1 MLSSPNL
8 HTTAERFLYNLGDGK
23 GILSH
28 IPNWHRVGAIT
39 KTTSLDRLRLVFSS
53 TRRSYKPHAQP
64 RVEPNLH
71 NTLLRVKRFGS
82 EIPGQ
87 VYDYR
92 TSQEGAVPGQE
103 LDRWRE
109 GTLGWTLR
117 GVHPESSALVRFK
130 SPHTPRHSRATDR
143 RDRQIRKTR
152 QPYGK

>member
-1 MLSSPNL
+1 MPYLAMIRYINKLTLSSPNL
-8 HTTAERFLYNLGDGK
+8 HTAERFLYNLGDSK
-23 GILSH
+23 GIPSH
-28 IPNWHRVGAIT
+28 IPNWHRVRAIT

-64 RVEPNLH
+64 RVEPNSH
-71 NTLLRVKRFGS
+71 NTLLCAKRFGS

-109 GTLGWTLR
+109 GTLDGPSGKCTRNL
-117 GVHPESSALVRFK
+117 
-130 SPHTPRHSRATDR
+130 PHW
-143 RDRQIRKTR
+143 
-152 QPYGK
+152 

>member
-1 MLSSPNL
+1 M
-8 HTTAERFLYNLGDGK
+8 
-23 GILSH
+23 
-28 IPNWHRVGAIT
+28 
-39 KTTSLDRLRLVFSS
+39 FSS

-103 LDRWRE
+103 LDRWRQ
-109 GTLGWTLR
+109 GTLDGPAGKCTRNL
-117 GVHPESSALVRFK
+117 
-130 SPHTPRHSRATDR
+130 PHW
-143 RDRQIRKTR
+143 
-152 QPYGK
+152 